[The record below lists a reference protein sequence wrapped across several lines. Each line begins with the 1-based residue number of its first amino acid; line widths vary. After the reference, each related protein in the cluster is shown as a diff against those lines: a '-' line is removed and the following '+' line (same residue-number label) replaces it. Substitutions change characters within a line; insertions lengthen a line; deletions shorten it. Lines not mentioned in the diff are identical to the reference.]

1 MKHEM
6 QDASMLWLGGL
17 GGCVKQERPH
27 EERFTGEGEANGF
40 AVLRDD
46 AGDSVRGDGA
56 ELMRAGRNPE
66 RAVRFIAIVEVKA
79 DGEEFVEGGVGR
91 LREVVSILD
100 GGAAVSWG
108 LGRVGDG
115 KHEVLM
121 PGDLPVGDGG
131 FIEGDGLDGD
141 GTRWEDACLMEC
153 FAQTGGGL
161 GNRRPI

>member
-27 EERFTGEGEANGF
+27 EERFAGEGEANGF

-46 AGDSVRGDGA
+46 AGDFIRGDGA
-56 ELMRAGRNPE
+56 EPMSAGRNPE
-66 RAVRFIAIVEVKA
+66 RAVGGVAIVEVEA

-91 LREVVSILD
+91 LGEVVSVLD
-100 GGAAVSWG
+100 GGAAVSGG
-108 LGRVGDG
+108 LGCVCDG

-121 PGDLPVGDGG
+121 PGDFPVGDG
-131 FIEGDGLDGD
+131 
-141 GTRWEDACLMEC
+141 
-153 FAQTGGGL
+153 
-161 GNRRPI
+161 